1 MKRKVISMNKKIYD
15 DLINNRIRFYS
26 YNNDIKNEN
35 YNLNDS
41 MILSGSFNPLHEGH
55 IKLLQ
60 ASSNEFKKNPL
71 FEISITNVDKSKI
84 NYNDL
89 INRINQF
96 KSLGKLVVTNSSKF
110 EEKSNIFKKSIF
122 VVGYD
127 TALRLVDN
135 KYYKEGFQKSLKII
149 EKNNCSFLVSG
160 RFINKKYNKPNN
172 INFEGYDYLFDILS
186 EEKFR
191 LDISSTELRRLS

>member
-1 MKRKVISMNKKIYD
+1 MNKKTYYD
-15 DLINNRIRFYS
+15 LKKNKIQFYS
-26 YNNDIKNEN
+26 YNKKLKNEN

-41 MILSGSFNPLHEGH
+41 IVLSGSFNPLHPGH

-60 ASSNEFKKNPL
+60 SSSNEFKKKTIIW
-71 FEISITNVDKSKI
+71 ISITNVDKSEIKFD
-84 NYNDL
+84 NL
-89 INRINQF
+89 LNRINQF
-96 KSLGKLVVTNSSKF
+96 KSLGNLVVTNSPKF

-135 KYYKEGFQKSLKII
+135 KYYNDSFDKSFKTIK
-149 EKNNCSFLVSG
+149 KNNCSFLVSG
-160 RFINKKYNKPNN
+160 RFINNNYHNPAN
-172 INFEGYDYLFDILS
+172 INFEGYNYLFNILP

-191 LDISSTELRRLS
+191 LDISSTELRRLG